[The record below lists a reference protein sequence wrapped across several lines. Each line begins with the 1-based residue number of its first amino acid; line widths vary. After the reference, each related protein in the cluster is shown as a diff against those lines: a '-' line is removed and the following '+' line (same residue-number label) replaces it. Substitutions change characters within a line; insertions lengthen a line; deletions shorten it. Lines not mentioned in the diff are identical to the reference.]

1 MSSSNKRISLAY
13 HQAFVL
19 VLVLLLIFSC
29 NPDKTKEVDQ
39 TTISFKTNDAS
50 KLFFK
55 NIRQTYYDKEEME
68 AAKLEIYRLKKRNT
82 LNEGAVINLAIVNN
96 WRFDEAYL
104 LLEPNSLLQL
114 DQLSVKWIN
123 EKTKTQGVITFENG
137 NKESIVKFADQ
148 LYAQIQQESD
158 FSVVVNEK
166 NIDILKSPG
175 DREAFRI
182 TMVDY
187 YRLVQR
193 L

>member
-1 MSSSNKRISLAY
+1 MH
-13 HQAFVL
+13 HQAL
-19 VLVLLLIFSC
+19 AKILVLLLISSC

-55 NIRQTYYDKEEME
+55 NIRQPYYDKEEME
-68 AAKLEIYRLKKRNT
+68 AAKLEIYRLKKRNSH
-82 LNEGAVINLAIVNN
+82 NERPVINLAIVNN

-104 LLEPNSLLQL
+104 LLEPNGLLQL
-114 DQLSVKWIN
+114 EQLSVKWIN
-123 EKTKTQGVITFENG
+123 EKTKTQGFINFENG
-137 NKESIVKFADQ
+137 NKQSIVKFADQ
-148 LYAQIQQESD
+148 LYAQIQQESS

-166 NIDILKSPG
+166 NMGILEIPE
-175 DREAFRI
+175 DREVFRI